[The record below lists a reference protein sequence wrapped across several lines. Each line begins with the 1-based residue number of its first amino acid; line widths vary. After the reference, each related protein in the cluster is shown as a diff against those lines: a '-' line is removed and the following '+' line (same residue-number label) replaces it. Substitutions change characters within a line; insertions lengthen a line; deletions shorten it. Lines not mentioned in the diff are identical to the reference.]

1 MEPPILPK
9 ASKMNNYKKILK
21 EYWGFD
27 DFRGIQYEIIK
38 SICEGKDT
46 LGLMPTGG
54 GKSLTFQIPAIA
66 SEGICIVITPLI
78 ALMKDQV
85 EHLREK
91 GIKAAAIH
99 MGLSHEKV
107 IITLENC
114 IFGDYKLL
122 YISPERLGSEL
133 FQKKLSHM
141 HVSFIC
147 IDEAHCISQWGYDF
161 RPSYLQIKQIR
172 KLVPNVPVLALT
184 ATATTRVVADI
195 QEQLGFHKENV
206 FRMSFERKNLAYK
219 VYKSTDRIKSLK
231 LILKEKE
238 GSCIIYCR
246 NRQKCKEL
254 TETLQEWGYTSTYYH
269 AGLTNSEKDERQ
281 KKWQKGKTRIMV
293 ATNAFGMGIDKADVR
308 LVIHIGI
315 PDAIESYFQEAGR
328 AGRDG
333 LSSEAILLY
342 DGNDTKTL
350 KKRIDEA
357 FPAKE
362 IIKNIY
368 EEICCYLKIAIG
380 YGQGQRRE
388 FNLVDFCKK
397 FHHYPT
403 IVEGALS
410 LLTKAGYIIYTD
422 SEEPTSR
429 VMFNI
434 KRDDLYRIQA
444 NEQEKA
450 KIIQCLLRQYEG
462 LFVKFVAID
471 EKNLSSETN
480 LSEERIYNILRT
492 LTQQHI
498 LTYIPKKSIPHITFT
513 HERKEKNEIHFNKVI
528 YEERRNILKEQIE
541 NMLEYVT
548 EENNCRNRFLLEYF
562 GEEIKTECGHCDI
575 CEEKNKQQSI
585 TKEIKN
591 KLKNVFTITN
601 QKTSQQKETI
611 NNIKKIIIR
620 NLRENGKTHPFSLNM
635 EDYDTELIRQAM
647 DELVEENTIRMDEN
661 LWIELI

>member
-450 KIIQCLLRQYEG
+450 
-462 LFVKFVAID
+462 
-471 EKNLSSETN
+471 
-480 LSEERIYNILRT
+480 
-492 LTQQHI
+492 
-498 LTYIPKKSIPHITFT
+498 
-513 HERKEKNEIHFNKVI
+513 
-528 YEERRNILKEQIE
+528 
-541 NMLEYVT
+541 
-548 EENNCRNRFLLEYF
+548 
-562 GEEIKTECGHCDI
+562 
-575 CEEKNKQQSI
+575 
-585 TKEIKN
+585 
-591 KLKNVFTITN
+591 
-601 QKTSQQKETI
+601 
-611 NNIKKIIIR
+611 
-620 NLRENGKTHPFSLNM
+620 
-635 EDYDTELIRQAM
+635 
-647 DELVEENTIRMDEN
+647 
-661 LWIELI
+661 